1 MSILAESLVGE
12 LMGCHR
18 TGGPS
23 EHFIMALNVSSFTD
37 IDEYTAELD
46 RGIPTMK
53 ASKTIEGVDEVFL
66 PGEIEWR
73 NYEKWVENGLPLH
86 NDHLQGLAATAERL
100 GLKLFGSAQG
110 PDRKRNRIVIVV
122 S

>member
-37 IDEYTAELD
+37 IDEYDEYTAELD

-100 GLKLFGSAQG
+100 GVETFW
-110 PDRKRNRIVIVV
+110 
-122 S
+122 

>member
-1 MSILAESLVGE
+1 
-12 LMGCHR
+12 
-18 TGGPS
+18 
-23 EHFIMALNVSSFTD
+23 
-37 IDEYTAELD
+37 
-46 RGIPTMK
+46 MK

-100 GLKLFGSAQG
+100 GVEFW
-110 PDRKRNRIVIVV
+110 
-122 S
+122 